1 MNETLVFNT
10 KKTCHCTLTSSPK
23 QIKRN
28 KETTQDFFFYFFLFP
43 SISFASEVEE
53 HGLFVHSPF
62 KQTMSSLVKKKEEDA
77 KVSENDTLPG
87 TYVGI
92 SYCNLPSK
100 KREKTEIWGYCLSF
114 STPTHVLRKQ
124 TSPSDQKVMFRMKIP
139 FCERLAEE
147 LRWLY
152 QRLITSEC
160 IQGCRNSRWPAGRL
174 WGGSR
179 PKAIH
184 LSAIMPCFCT
194 FPGLGDSHSSNP
206 ICWEL
211 YSQKDH
217 LHL

>member
-1 MNETLVFNT
+1 ME
-10 KKTCHCTLTSSPK
+10 
-23 QIKRN
+23 QRN
-28 KETTQDFFFYFFLFP
+28 NPRFIYLFFLFP

-62 KQTMSSLVKKKEEDA
+62 KQTMRSLVKKKEEDA

-92 SYCNLPSK
+92 SYCNLPGK

-114 STPTHVLRKQ
+114 SSPTNVLRKQ
-124 TSPSDQKVMFRMKIP
+124 ASPSDQKVMLRMKIP

-160 IQGCRNSRWPAGRL
+160 IQGCRSSGWPAGLL

-179 PKAIH
+179 PKVIH
-184 LSAIMPCFCT
+184 LSAIMPCFCS

-206 ICWEL
+206 IFWDL